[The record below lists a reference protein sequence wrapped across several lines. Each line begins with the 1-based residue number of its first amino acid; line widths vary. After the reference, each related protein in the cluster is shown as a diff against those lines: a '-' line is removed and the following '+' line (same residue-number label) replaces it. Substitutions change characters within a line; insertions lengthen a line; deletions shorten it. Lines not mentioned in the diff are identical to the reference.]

1 MGVVGG
7 RGSVI
12 EQRDRK
18 RVAALRAELGTVRL
32 DGDSVVDS
40 VLPEVRDL
48 LQTDT
53 VMLYSVGEG
62 LDGWTLTRWHQAGGD
77 PRCGP
82 LLRQALAKKATSSI
96 FYYDALWPAVAHR
109 NRVVDATRWIDRNQP
124 GTWEG
129 SRMYRE
135 VLEPIGRHRH
145 AQLRAL
151 VCDGPSLLAW
161 FGACH
166 PDTETAHQKRLIA
179 ALVPSLRQRL
189 KLERQ
194 LEIAPRTSAALR
206 AAMEQL
212 GAAAFILGAHGT
224 IHETNMAGRT
234 LLTEDRSEITAALED
249 AQAGRANARE
259 IALVP
264 LVERGVAGYF
274 LAIVRHD
281 PVEGRIASCVQYCVT
296 RWNLTPRQAEVLALA
311 AHGLANATIAATM
324 RVGERSIE
332 QHMTAIF
339 DRAGV
344 DSRAAL
350 VATVLT
356 SD

>member
-1 MGVVGG
+1 MVVGG
-7 RGSVI
+7 G
-12 EQRDRK
+12 K

-32 DGDSVVDS
+32 DGACVMGE
-40 VLPEVRDL
+40 VLREVREIA
-48 LQTDT
+48 DT
-53 VMLYSVGEG
+53 EAVLLYSVEQR
-62 LDGWTLTRWHQAGGD
+62 LDGWELTRWDQAGGD
-77 PRCGP
+77 PRCGT
-82 LLRQALAKKATSSI
+82 LLGEAVAKKAESSL
-96 FYYDALWPAVAHR
+96 FYYDALRPAAAHR
-109 NRVVDATRWIDRNQP
+109 NRVVDARRWIDRSRP
-124 GTWEG
+124 GTWED
-129 SRMYRE
+129 SRMCRE
-135 VLEPIGRHRH
+135 VLKPLGMHRH
-145 AQLRAL
+145 AQPRAL

-161 FGACH
+161 FGGLH
-166 PDTETAHQKRLIA
+166 PETETRRQRRVFA
-179 ALVPSLRQRL
+179 ALVPSVRQRL

-194 LEIAPRTSAALR
+194 LQAAPRTSAAFR
-206 AAMEQL
+206 AAIEQV
-212 GAAAFILGAHGT
+212 GAAAFIIGARGT
-224 IHETNMAGRT
+224 IHETNVAGRT
-234 LLTEDRSEITAALED
+234 LLTKDRAEIAGALED
-249 AQAGRANARE
+249 ALAGRANPRE

-311 AHGLANATIAATM
+311 ARGLANATIAATM
-324 RVGERSIE
+324 RVGERNIE
-332 QHMTAIF
+332 MHMTAIF